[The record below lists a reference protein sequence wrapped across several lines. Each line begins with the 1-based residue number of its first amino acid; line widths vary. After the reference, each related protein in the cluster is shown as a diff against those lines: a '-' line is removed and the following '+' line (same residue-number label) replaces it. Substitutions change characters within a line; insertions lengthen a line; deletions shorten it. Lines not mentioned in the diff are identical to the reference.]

1 MSFTLGQLVKTKEIR
16 FASGEIQYP
25 EKIGAIVRMED
36 DRVFVKSRNPET
48 KQMMISICSY
58 NQIQNMEVMNKII
71 GREILDSN
79 NHVGGKVESFSG
91 DTFIADSGRF
101 GDLLWIEMKLD
112 SGDEIMLSHEAIVDL
127 LQGKDAGSCGY
138 DFISLGKPSKED
150 IIFTYD
156 EFVEWEYNN
165 QTWGAAMDEY
175 PCIDKA
181 REDARW
187 SYNSYLLGAT
197 IEELFSY

>member
-36 DRVFVKSRNPET
+36 DRVFIKSRNPET
-48 KQMMISICSY
+48 KLMELSICSY
-58 NQIQNMEVMNKII
+58 NQIQTMEVMNKII

-79 NHVGGKVESFSG
+79 YHVGGKVESFSG
-91 DTFIADSGRF
+91 VTFVADSGRF
-101 GDLLWIEMKLD
+101 GEQLWIEMKLD
-112 SGDEIMLSHEAIVDL
+112 SGDEIMLSHVSILDL
-127 LQGKDAGSCGY
+127 LQGRDAGASGY
-138 DFISLGKPSKED
+138 HFISLGKPSKED

-156 EFVEWEYNN
+156 EFVSWKFNE
-165 QTWGAAMDEY
+165 QSCGAAMDEN

-187 SYNSYLLGAT
+187 SYNDYLLGAT

>member
-36 DRVFVKSRNPET
+36 DRVFIKSRNPET

-79 NHVGGKVESFSG
+79 HHVGGKVESFTG
-91 DTFIADSGRF
+91 DTFITEEGRF
-101 GDLLWIEMKLD
+101 GDLLWIELKLD
-112 SGDEIMLSHEAIVDL
+112 SGDEIMLSHVSILDL
-127 LQGKDAGSCGY
+127 LQGRDAGASGY
-138 DFISLGKPSKED
+138 HFISLGKASKED

-156 EFVEWEYNN
+156 EFIGWEYNK

-181 REDARW
+181 RKDARW
-187 SYNSYLLGAT
+187 SYNDYLLGAT
-197 IEELFSY
+197 IEEIFSY

>member
-36 DRVFVKSRNPET
+36 DRVFVKGINTKT
-48 KQMMISICSY
+48 KQMELSICSY

-79 NHVGGKVESFSG
+79 NHVGGKVESFTG
-91 DTFIADSGRF
+91 DTFITEEGRF

-112 SGDEIMLSHEAIVDL
+112 SGDEIMLSHVSILDL
-127 LQGKDAGSCGY
+127 LQGRDAGASGY
-138 DFISLGKPSKED
+138 HFISLGESSKED
-150 IIFTYD
+150 NICTYD
-156 EFVEWEYNN
+156 EFVDWEYQG
-165 QTWGAAMDEY
+165 QTFGAAMDEY

-181 REDARW
+181 RRYARW
-187 SYNSYLLGAT
+187 SYNRYLLGET
-197 IEELFSY
+197 IQEIFDY